1 MTNFS
6 ISLPQLQM
14 FFLVFLRVIAILMT
28 VPVFSSKNIPLLF
41 RVGLGFSI
49 TVLLIPL
56 LKISEISFL
65 PDVIPF
71 GIGVLS
77 ELALGITI
85 GLSVRLVFA
94 GIQLAGQL
102 AGFQMGFA
110 IVNVMDPLTSAQVSI
125 VAQLKYLIAILIF
138 LAINAH
144 HWFLRALV
152 ESFRLVPPFG
162 FHFSASLMEYLMR
175 LGGNMFLIAIK
186 VAAPVMVALLLTSVA
201 LGLVARTVPQMNIF
215 IVAFPLK
222 IVIGLLFLAFSLPY
236 LLSFLKQL
244 FGGLGNDILLLLK
257 AVG

>member
-6 ISLPQLQM
+6 ISLPQLQI

-28 VPVFSSKNIPLLF
+28 VPVFSSRNVPILF
-41 RVGLGFSI
+41 RVGLGFSMS
-49 TVLLIPL
+49 VLLIPL
-56 LKISEISFL
+56 LKLTEVPFF

-77 ELALGITI
+77 EIALGITI

-125 VAQLKYLIAILIF
+125 VAQLKYLIAMLIF
-138 LAINAH
+138 LTINAH

-162 FHFSASLMEYLMR
+162 FHFSASVMEFLMR
-175 LGGNMFLIAIK
+175 LGGGMFLIAIK

-244 FGGLGNDILLLLK
+244 FGAMGSDILLLLK
-257 AVG
+257 AAG

>member
-14 FFLVFLRVIAILMT
+14 FFLVFLRVIAIVMT
-28 VPVFSSKNIPLLF
+28 VPVFSSKSIPILF
-41 RVGLGFSI
+41 KLGLGFSMTI
-49 TVLLIPL
+49 LLVPL
-56 LKISEISFL
+56 LKPGEIPFL
-65 PDVIPF
+65 SDIIPF
-71 GIGVLS
+71 GIGVMS
-77 ELALGITI
+77 EIVLGITI
-85 GLSVRLVFA
+85 GFSVRLVFA

-125 VAQLKYLIAILIF
+125 VAQLKYIIAILIF

-162 FHFSASLMEYLMR
+162 FHFSASLMECLMR
-175 LGGNMFLIAIK
+175 LGGSMFVVAVK

-236 LLSFLKQL
+236 LLTFLKQL
-244 FGGLGNDILLLLK
+244 FAGLGSDILLLLK

>member
-1 MTNFS
+1 MTNFT

-14 FFLVFLRVIAILMT
+14 FFLVFLRVIAIVMT

-56 LKISEISFL
+56 LKTTEPSLFQ
-65 PDVIPF
+65 DVIPF
-71 GIGVLS
+71 GIGVVS
-77 ELALGITI
+77 ELILGVII
-85 GLSVRLVFA
+85 GLSVQLVFA

-102 AGFQMGFA
+102 AGFQMGFS

-125 VAQLKYLIAILIF
+125 VAQLKNLIAMLIF

-144 HWFLRALV
+144 HWFLRSLV
-152 ESFRLVPPFG
+152 ESFRLVPLFG
-162 FHFSASLMEYLMR
+162 FHYSASLMEYLMR
-175 LGGNMFLIAIK
+175 LGGNMFVIAIK
-186 VAAPVMVALLLTSVA
+186 IGAPVMVALLLTSVA

-236 LLSFLKQL
+236 LMSFLKQL
-244 FGGLGNDILLLLK
+244 FGGLGNDILMLLK
-257 AVG
+257 TVG

>member
-1 MTNFS
+1 MTNFT

-14 FFLVFLRVIAILMT
+14 FFLVFLRVIAIVMT

-41 RVGLGFSI
+41 KVGLGFSI

-56 LKISEISFL
+56 LKTTQLSLF

-71 GIGVLS
+71 GIGVVS
-77 ELALGITI
+77 ELVLGFII
-85 GLSVRLVFA
+85 GLSVQLVFA

-102 AGFQMGFA
+102 AGFQMGFS

-125 VAQLKYLIAILIF
+125 VAQLKNLIAMLIF

-144 HWFLRALV
+144 HWFLRSLV
-152 ESFRLVPPFG
+152 ESFQLVPPFG
-162 FHFSASLMEYLMR
+162 FHYSVSLMEYLMR
-175 LGGNMFLIAIK
+175 LGGNMFVIAIK
-186 VAAPVMVALLLTSVA
+186 VGAPVMVALLLTSVA

-236 LLSFLKQL
+236 LISFLKEL
-244 FGGLGNDILLLLK
+244 FGGLGNDIFMLLK
-257 AVG
+257 TVG